1 MDQPDTSST
10 ASKKRGRRHGGTETP
25 VPGAPATS
33 PAAVQPRRSG
43 RFAAGL
49 ALVFAAIALIASGY
63 MGYLINS
70 KRGLSDAKG
79 RLFQVEQETAQ
90 LVELSA
96 QMNAE
101 LGTLRESNTALGE
114 SLKSLQGEIGKGR
127 RTWLLSE
134 TENLLVMAGHR
145 LAYARD
151 ARLALEALRAADRQ
165 LVQLGD
171 PDYLPVR
178 KLLEKEMAAL
188 ADYQRLDPDG
198 MARRLGELA
207 AGVGTLP
214 FAPQQLTPAQTTRP
228 DEDFARELWHDLK
241 SLVRIRSTTDIR
253 RPFLLPEQ
261 AYYVREN
268 LRLMLYGAQV
278 ALLHGDAGTFERNLT
293 NATRWLR
300 DYFDAGDKPVAEM
313 LAAIEAML
321 KTRPVNLPAL
331 GAALEALRD
340 RQAGT

>member
-1 MDQPDTSST
+1 MDQPETRSNPNRRRGGHRRAAAEAT
-10 ASKKRGRRHGGTETP
+10 ATPPAAAQPKRG
-25 VPGAPATS
+25 
-33 PAAVQPRRSG
+33 G
-43 RFAAGL
+43 RFASGL
-49 ALVFAAIALIASGY
+49 ALVFATIALIASGY

-90 LVELSA
+90 LVELSTR
-96 QMNAE
+96 MNAE
-101 LGTLRESNTALGE
+101 LGTLRESNTAIGE
-114 SLKSLQGEIGKGR
+114 GLKSLQDEIGKGR
-127 RTWLLSE
+127 RAWLLSE
-134 TENLLVMAGHR
+134 TENLLVIAGHR

-171 PDYLPVR
+171 PEVLPVR

-198 MARRLGELA
+198 LARRLGELA
-207 AGVGTLP
+207 AGVGALP
-214 FAPQQLTPAQTTRP
+214 LAPQQITPQQPARP
-228 DEDFARELWHDLK
+228 DEDFARELWRDLK
-241 SLVRIRSTTDIR
+241 GLVRIRSTTDIR

-293 NATRWLR
+293 NASHWLR
-300 DYFDAGDKPVAEM
+300 DYFDAGDKPVAETA
-313 LAAIEAML
+313 AAIEAML

-331 GAALEALRD
+331 GPALEALRTLRA
-340 RQAGT
+340 RQAGA

>member
-1 MDQPDTSST
+1 MDQPETSST
-10 ASKKRGRRHGGTETP
+10 PTKKRDRRRSAAEPP
-25 VPGAPATS
+25 VSQAPA
-33 PAAVQPRRSG
+33 AAKPKRSG

-49 ALVFAAIALIASGY
+49 ALVFATIALIASGY

-90 LVELSA
+90 LAELSA
-96 QMNAE
+96 QMNTE

-114 SLKSLQGEIGKGR
+114 SLQSLQGEIGKGR
-127 RTWLLSE
+127 RAWLISE

-151 ARLALEALRAADRQ
+151 ARLALEALHAADRQ

-171 PDYLPVR
+171 PEYLPVR

-207 AGVGTLP
+207 AGVGGLP
-214 FAPQQLTPAQTTRP
+214 FAAANRPQPEAPRA
-228 DEDFARELWHDLK
+228 DSDFAREFWQDIK
-241 SLVRIRSTTDIR
+241 GLVRIRSTTDIR

-293 NATRWLR
+293 NATHWLR
-300 DYFDAGDKPVAEM
+300 DYFDVDDKPVAET
-313 LAAIEAML
+313 LAAIEEML

-331 GAALEALRD
+331 GSTLEAMRELRG

>member
-1 MDQPDTSST
+1 MDQPETRNT
-10 ASKKRGRRHGGTETP
+10 PSKKRGRRGDTD
-25 VPGAPATS
+25 APAS
-33 PAAVQPRRSG
+33 GPPAAGQAKRSG

-49 ALVFAAIALIASGY
+49 ALVFATIALIASGY
-63 MGYLINS
+63 MGYIINS

-79 RLFQVEQETAQ
+79 RLVQVEQETAQ
-90 LVELSA
+90 LAELSA
-96 QMNAE
+96 RMNTE
-101 LGTLRESNTALGE
+101 LGTLHESNTALGE

-127 RTWLLSE
+127 RTWLLGE
-134 TENLLVMAGHR
+134 TENLLVIAGHR

-165 LVQLGD
+165 LLQLGD
-171 PDYLPVR
+171 PEFLPVR
-178 KLLEKEMAAL
+178 KQLEKEMAAL

-214 FAPQQLTPAQTTRP
+214 FAPQQITPAQPARQ
-228 DEDFARELWHDLK
+228 DQGIARELWHDLTG
-241 SLVRIRSTTDIR
+241 LVRLRSTTDIR

-293 NATRWLR
+293 NASHWLR
-300 DYFDAGDKPVAEM
+300 DYYDADDKPVAETR
-313 LAAIEAML
+313 AAIEAML
-321 KTRPVNLPAL
+321 QTRPVSLPTL
-331 GAALEALRD
+331 GSTLEALRALRT
-340 RQAGT
+340 RQGDA